1 VATVNVLESVDA
13 WLGSRRR
20 SFDLAGIEVRFQR
33 SPPDRL
39 KSSLA
44 VSLRR
49 GNREADL
56 VVWESG
62 EGELVLG
69 DPTGSAPVMQHYDDL
84 QIPGRLNA
92 VFAAML
98 EAVEVTGRVA
108 E

>member
-1 VATVNVLESVDA
+1 MATVNVLESVDA

-20 SFDLAGIEVRFQR
+20 SFDLAGVEVRFQR
-33 SPPDRL
+33 SPPDRP

-44 VSLRR
+44 VNLRR
-49 GNREADL
+49 GNREVDL

-69 DPTGSAPVMQHYDDL
+69 DPAGSTPVMEYYDDL
-84 QIPGRLNA
+84 QIPERLNA
-92 VFAAML
+92 LFAML
-98 EAVEVTGRVA
+98 EAVEVAGQVD